1 MPATTAS
8 GPVTR
13 RQNKRK
19 FIAVTEQATGPAESA
34 AKRVKTEAATQEQAQ
49 SAGVSGGANTLG
61 VTIDSNDIENNDE
74 ELSSEQESDSIPAR
88 PPTTGELL
96 NVHLAGRMQA
106 ITSLTQQLHQQFS
119 DEAMSRFG
127 WIKDGEVVD
136 WPGGG
141 APGTLAAWEESYA
154 LKRDIEVFKGYSRF
168 KAKETRDTLQAVR
181 ALEQCKRAKDRV
193 VSDEAFIKK
202 WQLRWQREVLAQ
214 SELMFNQILKPLHN
228 HKRTLEVTGQNLSN
242 EITGYARRQTM

>member
-1 MPATTAS
+1 MPGSGTN

-13 RQNKRK
+13 RQSKRK
-19 FIAVTEQATGPAESA
+19 SVAVITEAAEPAESV
-34 AKRVKTEAATQEQAQ
+34 AKRVKTEAATQEQSQ
-49 SAGVSGGANTLG
+49 TNGVSGGANTLG
-61 VTIDSNDIENNDE
+61 VTIDSNNVENNDE
-74 ELSSEQESDSIPAR
+74 ESPEQEPDSIPAR

-96 NVHLAGRMQA
+96 NEYLLGRMR
-106 ITSLTQQLHQQFS
+106 LTTGVSQQFNQQFS

-127 WIKDGEVVD
+127 WVKEGEVVD
-136 WPGGG
+136 WPSGGT
-141 APGTLAAWEESYA
+141 PVMFSEWEESYA

-168 KAKETRDTLQAVR
+168 QAKEARDALQAIR

-193 VSDEAFIKK
+193 ISDEAFIKK
-202 WQLRWQREVLAQ
+202 WQLKWQREVLAQ
-214 SELMFNQILKPLHN
+214 SELMFNQILKPLER

>member
-1 MPATTAS
+1 MPGSGTN

-13 RQNKRK
+13 RQSKRK
-19 FIAVTEQATGPAESA
+19 SIAVTEEAAEPAETV
-34 AKRVKTEAATQEQAQ
+34 AKRVKSEAATQEQLQ
-49 SAGVSGGANTLG
+49 SEGVSDGANEAGVLDANN
-61 VTIDSNDIENNDE
+61 VENNSKQSS
-74 ELSSEQESDSIPAR
+74 SSEQESESTPAR

-96 NVHLAGRMQA
+96 NEYLLGRMRS
-106 ITSLTQQLHQQFS
+106 ITGVSQQFNQQFS

-127 WIKDGEVVD
+127 WVKQGEVVD
-136 WPGGG
+136 WPSGG
-141 APGTLAAWEESYA
+141 APVMFSEWEQSYA

-168 KAKETRDTLQAVR
+168 KAKEARDALQAVR

-193 VSDEAFIKK
+193 ISDEAFIKK
-202 WQLRWQREVLAQ
+202 WQLKWQREVLAQ
-214 SELMFNQILKPLHN
+214 SEAMFNQILKPPQS